1 MYVFNPT
8 KSDEEQRRKSRDSN
22 SSSPGRGG
30 ETPRGSDVGLTRDQ
44 EGSSGT

>member
-8 KSDEEQRRKSRDSN
+8 KDDDEERRRRSRDERDE
-22 SSSPGRGG
+22 RG
-30 ETPRGSDVGLTRDQ
+30 ESPRGSDVGLTCQ

>member
-8 KSDEEQRRKSRDSN
+8 KDDEEQRKSRDSN

-30 ETPRGSDVGLTRDQ
+30 DTPRGSDVGLTHGQ
-44 EGSSGT
+44 ERSSGT